1 MKSMKFERDQ
11 VVDFFEETFRDQASA
26 IMAEAAVIELVR
38 SGAISAGKG
47 SELLGLTR
55 WVFDDLL
62 AKHNVLSLELSAD
75 ELADQLRPLAG
86 GAPAEEV

>member
-11 VVDFFEETFRDQASA
+11 VVDFFEETFRDQAST

-47 SELLGLTR
+47 GDLLGLTR
-55 WVFDDLL
+55 WAFDDLL
-62 AKHNVLSLELSAD
+62 AKHNVLSLELSAE
-75 ELADQLRPLAG
+75 ELADQLRPLG
-86 GAPAEEV
+86 DQTGAV

>member
-1 MKSMKFERDQ
+1 MKFERDQ

-47 SELLGLTR
+47 AELLGLTR

-62 AKHNVLSLELSAD
+62 AKHDVLSLELSPD

-86 GAPAEEV
+86 DFAEDGIK